1 MLRYAERVNLN
12 MQSVLVYSVFL
23 LLRVFAMNVK
33 AFTFRLNA
41 QGCTAVHGLVSARLW
56 AKARQL
62 SATWARKLW
71 KYGEA

>member
-33 AFTFRLNA
+33 AFTFRSNA
-41 QGCTAVHGLVSARLW
+41 QGCTAVHGLASGRLW

-62 SATWARKLW
+62 SATWVRKPW

>member
-33 AFTFRLNA
+33 AFTFRSNA
-41 QGCTAVHGLVSARLW
+41 QGFTAVHGLVSARLW
-56 AKARQL
+56 AKARQF

>member
-1 MLRYAERVNLN
+1 MKNLENLLRNLPLEYKE
-12 MQSVLVYSVFL
+12 VL

-41 QGCTAVHGLVSARLW
+41 QGFTAVHGLVSARLW